1 MLWCVGLRE
10 SGRRREE
17 LTRQESSGKGHV
29 LTPVARWR
37 WPVGPAVA
45 FDARVEAEVVM
56 RLEALGQVDY

>member
-29 LTPVARWR
+29 LTPAARR
-37 WPVGPAVA
+37 GGSAEA
-45 FDARVEAEVVM
+45 FGARVKAVVVE
-56 RLEALGQVDY
+56 RVRALRQVDY